1 MTTPVDR
8 VERDRGGCD
17 GGEADC
23 GECGGGGVG
32 RGMVDRGLAE
42 EPGTLG
48 RRAGGFFEVRSGLDE
63 GARLAVSGAFT
74 LKSALRSGELSEG
87 HEH

>member
-1 MTTPVDR
+1 VGGTADERVLVVPADAVATLDGQTVVFVPADEPNSFRPQPVS
-8 VERDRGGCD
+8 
-17 GGEADC
+17 
-23 GECGGGGVG
+23 
-32 RGMVDRGLAE
+32 
-42 EPGTLG
+42 LG

-63 GARLAVSGAFT
+63 GARVAVSGAFT